1 MAKNA
6 NSTGTFRKL
15 PSGNWQVQAMDG
27 YREDGEKKYVYFTAP
42 TKSEARQL
50 LAAYQ
55 SKKNAPEEETT
66 GCEPPQAVLLGDVA
80 DTWYEDYSTQVRAST
95 YNTYSYTL
103 KILKR
108 YLGDRPIDGIL
119 PMDVNHFLDELSAV
133 PYSRSCITKCRA
145 MLIQVLDFAE
155 MNQMIPS
162 NPARKAKTMRIF
174 SKSAEKKDA
183 FTEDEVHL
191 LLEHLP
197 DDLLGNS
204 IRLLLGTGMRV
215 QELLALQ
222 PGHPD
227 SRGLPGLCVLSA
239 VPRGQ
244 GLYLVILPGQ
254 SALLRRHLPQAFLQ
268 GPGGCPGGAEA
279 VPPLLPAHLFNDP
292 AG

>member
-15 PSGNWQVQAMDG
+15 PSGNWQVQTMDG
-27 YREDGEKKYVYFTAP
+27 YREDGKKKYVYFTAP

-55 SKKNAPEEETT
+55 SRKNAPEEETT
-66 GCEPPQAVLLGDVA
+66 GCEPSQAVLLGELA

-108 YLGDRPIDGIL
+108 YLGDKPIDGIL

-155 MNQMIPS
+155 MN
-162 NPARKAKTMRIF
+162 
-174 SKSAEKKDA
+174 
-183 FTEDEVHL
+183 
-191 LLEHLP
+191 
-197 DDLLGNS
+197 
-204 IRLLLGTGMRV
+204 
-215 QELLALQ
+215 
-222 PGHPD
+222 
-227 SRGLPGLCVLSA
+227 
-239 VPRGQ
+239 
-244 GLYLVILPGQ
+244 
-254 SALLRRHLPQAFLQ
+254 
-268 GPGGCPGGAEA
+268 
-279 VPPLLPAHLFNDP
+279 
-292 AG
+292 

>member
-1 MAKNA
+1 MEAVTGIAAFRIAFVGALTACSSMAKNA

-15 PSGNWQVQAMDG
+15 PSGNWQVHAMDG
-27 YREDGEKKYVYFTAP
+27 YREDGKKKYVYFSAP

-55 SKKNAPEEETT
+55 RRKNAPEEETT

-145 MLIQVLDFAE
+145 IFLRPAE
-155 MNQMIPS
+155 
-162 NPARKAKTMRIF
+162 
-174 SKSAEKKDA
+174 
-183 FTEDEVHL
+183 
-191 LLEHLP
+191 
-197 DDLLGNS
+197 
-204 IRLLLGTGMRV
+204 
-215 QELLALQ
+215 
-222 PGHPD
+222 
-227 SRGLPGLCVLSA
+227 
-239 VPRGQ
+239 
-244 GLYLVILPGQ
+244 
-254 SALLRRHLPQAFLQ
+254 RR
-268 GPGGCPGGAEA
+268 
-279 VPPLLPAHLFNDP
+279 
-292 AG
+292 